1 MDRLISCTRHNE
13 YQYEGVRIVDIAD
26 WLLDFPK

>member
-1 MDRLISCTRHNE
+1 MLIARTQNEE

-26 WLLDFPK
+26 WLAEN